1 MNSPNFESY
10 VGILQVLGEKGRLSA
25 TNIAAKVK
33 TTRSMVEKCLTLLAE
48 QGMVSKTG
56 NNNGVVYDITN
67 SGRKVLKFF
76 KLDNSPRINCTHEL
90 SLAKA
95 RR

>member
-1 MNSPNFESY
+1 MNAPKLESY

-25 TNIAAKVK
+25 TNIAAQVE
-33 TTRSMVEKCLTLLAE
+33 TTRSMLEHCLTLLAE
-48 QGMVSKTG
+48 EGMVSKTD
-56 NNNGVVYDITN
+56 NNSMVVYDITN

-76 KLDNSPRINCTHEL
+76 KLGNSPRIDCTREVF
-90 SLAKA
+90 AKA